1 MHADGDDDGIR
12 RNRADGACLCQ
23 RFPFAN
29 VVKGMNTASK
39 RIPQYHTP
47 ALLFADATARHE
59 TKRKIRMRIRFC
71 TRPEHLM
78 GGMKKYER
86 KCRRK

>member
-12 RNRADGACLCQ
+12 RDRADGACLCQ

-29 VVKGMNTASK
+29 VVKWMNTASK

-59 TKRKIRMRIRFC
+59 TKRKIRMRIRFLH
-71 TRPEHLM
+71 TI
-78 GGMKKYER
+78 GIFNER
-86 KCRRK
+86 NEKI